1 MLDEIFV
8 IVGFVMVFVILFCLL
23 LVNDDQLMSVSSV
36 LFLTDLCII
45 HILNV
50 REAGTLTLQ
59 IAQRKYPSQ

>member
-36 LFLTDLCII
+36 LFLTDLCMI

-50 REAGTLTLQ
+50 REAGTLTRQ